1 MKIVHE
7 KYKSAKKYV
16 DPVISEFQES
26 FSSAIE
32 YNKELD
38 SLLNKAQVRRSIER
52 IKVNLISCIVIEGAL
67 RGDTI
72 TAAYET
78 TFI

>member
-16 DPVISEFQES
+16 DPVISEFQAS
-26 FSSAIE
+26 FGSAIE

-38 SLLNKAQVRRSIER
+38 TLLNRAQVCAIDWW
-52 IKVNLISCIVIEGAL
+52 VVW
-67 RGDTI
+67 
-72 TAAYET
+72 
-78 TFI
+78 